1 MPVGECNKFWIETK
15 PWRVKIRT
23 QCVSLQQQSKTRK
36 LYNIYIDNTMAIKN
50 IIFDLGGVIYDI
62 RYENI
67 ADKFRSYGITDFEK
81 LYSKASQTD
90 TIDLFEEG
98 KISPADFRD
107 YVRSLSP
114 VPLTD
119 SQIDDAW
126 NAILIDIPKSR
137 LELLGMLRLK
147 YNIFLYSNT
156 NQINYDR
163 FTTDLRAKYGFDIFE
178 VTFKKAY
185 FSQLLQI
192 RKPKPEGFKAI
203 IEEQDLL
210 PEETLFID
218 DSPQHIVAARTVGL
232 NAYHLAGGETMEQLF
247 MCNLELREGVL

>member
-1 MPVGECNKFWIETK
+1 
-15 PWRVKIRT
+15 
-23 QCVSLQQQSKTRK
+23 
-36 LYNIYIDNTMAIKN
+36 MAIKN

-67 ADKFRSYGITDFEK
+67 ADKFRSYGITEFEK

-98 KISPADFRD
+98 KISSAEFRD
-107 YVRSLSP
+107 YLRTLSP
-114 VPLTD
+114 VSLSD
-119 SQIDDAW
+119 EQIDEAW
-126 NAILIDIPKSR
+126 NAILIGIPKER

-156 NQINYDR
+156 NQINYDK
-163 FTTDLRAKYGFDIFE
+163 FTSELREKYGFDIFE

-185 FSQLLQI
+185 FSQILHI
-192 RKPKPEGFKAI
+192 RKPKTEGFKAI
-203 IEEQDLL
+203 LSEQGLN

-218 DSPQHIVAARTVGL
+218 DSPQHIEAARKVGI
-232 NAYHLAGGETMEQLF
+232 NAYHLTGGETIEQLF
-247 MCNLELREGVL
+247 MCNLELRQGIV

>member
-1 MPVGECNKFWIETK
+1 
-15 PWRVKIRT
+15 
-23 QCVSLQQQSKTRK
+23 
-36 LYNIYIDNTMAIKN
+36 MAIKN

-67 ADKFRSYGITDFEK
+67 ADKFRSYGITEFEK

-98 KISPADFRD
+98 KISPAEFRD
-107 YVRSLSP
+107 YLRTLSP
-114 VPLTD
+114 VSLSD
-119 SQIDDAW
+119 EQIDEAW
-126 NAILIDIPKSR
+126 NAILIGIPKER

-156 NQINYDR
+156 NQINYDK
-163 FTTDLRAKYGFDIFE
+163 FTSELREKYGFDIFE

-185 FSQLLQI
+185 FSQILQI
-192 RKPKPEGFKAI
+192 RKPKAEGFKAI
-203 IEEQDLL
+203 LSEQGLN

-218 DSPQHIVAARTVGL
+218 DSPQHIEAARKVGI
-232 NAYHLAGGETMEQLF
+232 NAYHLTGGETIEQLF
-247 MCNLELREGVL
+247 MCNLELRQGIV

>member
-1 MPVGECNKFWIETK
+1 
-15 PWRVKIRT
+15 
-23 QCVSLQQQSKTRK
+23 
-36 LYNIYIDNTMAIKN
+36 MAIKN

-90 TIDLFEEG
+90 SIDLFEEG
-98 KISPADFRD
+98 KITPAEFRD
-107 YVRSLSP
+107 YLRGLSP

-119 SQIDDAW
+119 EQIDEAW
-126 NAILIDIPKSR
+126 NAILIGIPKER

-156 NQINYDR
+156 NQINYDK
-163 FTTDLRAKYGFDIFE
+163 FTTELKAKYGFDVFE

-185 FSQLLQI
+185 FSQILQI
-192 RKPKPEGFKAI
+192 RKPKLEGFRAI
-203 IEEQDLL
+203 LAEQGLK

-218 DSPQHIVAARTVGL
+218 DSPQHIEAARKVGI
-232 NAYHLAGGETMEQLF
+232 NAYHLTGGETMEQLF
-247 MCNLELREGVL
+247 MCNLELRQGVV

>member
-1 MPVGECNKFWIETK
+1 
-15 PWRVKIRT
+15 
-23 QCVSLQQQSKTRK
+23 
-36 LYNIYIDNTMAIKN
+36 MAIKN

-67 ADKFRSYGITDFEK
+67 ADKFRSYGITEFEK

-98 KISPADFRD
+98 KISPAEFRD
-107 YVRSLSP
+107 YLRTLSP
-114 VPLTD
+114 VSLSD
-119 SQIDDAW
+119 EQIDVAW
-126 NAILIDIPKSR
+126 NAILIGIPKER

-156 NQINYDR
+156 NQINYDK
-163 FTTDLRAKYGFDIFE
+163 FTSELREKYGFDIFE

-185 FSQLLQI
+185 FSQILQI
-192 RKPKPEGFKAI
+192 RKPKAEGFKAI
-203 IEEQDLL
+203 LSEQGLN

-218 DSPQHIVAARTVGL
+218 DSPQHIEGARKVGI
-232 NAYHLAGGETMEQLF
+232 NAYHLTGGETIEQLF
-247 MCNLELREGVL
+247 MCNLELRQGIV

>member
-1 MPVGECNKFWIETK
+1 
-15 PWRVKIRT
+15 
-23 QCVSLQQQSKTRK
+23 
-36 LYNIYIDNTMAIKN
+36 MAIKN

-67 ADKFRSYGITDFEK
+67 ADKFRSYGVTEFEK

-98 KISPADFRD
+98 KISPAEFRD
-107 YVRSLSP
+107 YLRTLSP
-114 VPLTD
+114 VSLSD
-119 SQIDDAW
+119 EQIDEAW
-126 NAILIDIPKSR
+126 NAILIGIPKER

-156 NQINYDR
+156 NQINYDK
-163 FTTDLRAKYGFDIFE
+163 FTSELREKYGFDIFE

-185 FSQLLQI
+185 FSQILQI
-192 RKPKPEGFKAI
+192 RKPKEEGFKAI
-203 IEEQDLL
+203 LSEQGLN

-218 DSPQHIVAARTVGL
+218 DSPQHIEGARKVGI
-232 NAYHLAGGETMEQLF
+232 NAYHLTGGETIEQLF
-247 MCNLELREGVL
+247 MCNLELRQGIV

>member
-1 MPVGECNKFWIETK
+1 
-15 PWRVKIRT
+15 
-23 QCVSLQQQSKTRK
+23 
-36 LYNIYIDNTMAIKN
+36 MAIKN

-67 ADKFRSYGITDFEK
+67 ADKFRSYGITEFEK

-98 KISPADFRD
+98 KISSAEFRD
-107 YVRSLSP
+107 YLRTLSP
-114 VPLTD
+114 VSLSD
-119 SQIDDAW
+119 EQIDEAW
-126 NAILIDIPKSR
+126 NAILIGIPKER

-156 NQINYDR
+156 NQINYDK
-163 FTTDLRAKYGFDIFE
+163 FTSELREKYGFDIFE

-185 FSQLLQI
+185 FSQILHI
-192 RKPKPEGFKAI
+192 RKPKAEGFKAI
-203 IEEQDLL
+203 LSEQGLN

-218 DSPQHIVAARTVGL
+218 DSPQHIEAARKVGI
-232 NAYHLAGGETMEQLF
+232 NAYHLTGGETIEQLF
-247 MCNLELREGVL
+247 MCNLELRQGIV

>member
-1 MPVGECNKFWIETK
+1 
-15 PWRVKIRT
+15 
-23 QCVSLQQQSKTRK
+23 
-36 LYNIYIDNTMAIKN
+36 MAIKN

-90 TIDLFEEG
+90 SIDLFEEG
-98 KISPADFRD
+98 KMTPAEFRD
-107 YVRSLSP
+107 YLRGLSP

-119 SQIDDAW
+119 EQIDEAW
-126 NAILIDIPKSR
+126 NAILIGIPKER

-156 NQINYDR
+156 NQINYDK
-163 FTTDLRAKYGFDIFE
+163 FTTELKAKYGFDVFE

-185 FSQLLQI
+185 FSQILQI
-192 RKPKPEGFKAI
+192 RKPKLEGFRAI
-203 IEEQDLL
+203 LAEQGLK

-218 DSPQHIVAARTVGL
+218 DSPQHIEAARKVGI
-232 NAYHLAGGETMEQLF
+232 NAYHLTGGETMEQLF
-247 MCNLELREGVL
+247 MCNLELRQGVV

>member
-1 MPVGECNKFWIETK
+1 
-15 PWRVKIRT
+15 
-23 QCVSLQQQSKTRK
+23 
-36 LYNIYIDNTMAIKN
+36 MAIKN

-67 ADKFRSYGITDFEK
+67 ADKFRSYGITEFEK

-98 KISPADFRD
+98 KISPAEFRD
-107 YVRSLSP
+107 YLRTLSP
-114 VPLTD
+114 VSLSD
-119 SQIDDAW
+119 EQIDEAW
-126 NAILIDIPKSR
+126 NAILIGIPKER

-156 NQINYDR
+156 NQINYDK
-163 FTTDLRAKYGFDIFE
+163 FTSELREKYGFDIFE

-185 FSQLLQI
+185 FSQILHI
-192 RKPKPEGFKAI
+192 RKPKAEGFKAI
-203 IEEQDLL
+203 LSEQGLN

-218 DSPQHIVAARTVGL
+218 DSPQHIEAARKVGI
-232 NAYHLAGGETMEQLF
+232 NAYHLTGGETIEQLF
-247 MCNLELREGVL
+247 MCNLELRQGIV

>member
-1 MPVGECNKFWIETK
+1 
-15 PWRVKIRT
+15 
-23 QCVSLQQQSKTRK
+23 
-36 LYNIYIDNTMAIKN
+36 MAIKN

-90 TIDLFEEG
+90 SIDLFEEG
-98 KISPADFRD
+98 KITPAEFRD
-107 YVRSLSP
+107 YLRGLSP

-119 SQIDDAW
+119 EQIDEAW
-126 NAILIDIPKSR
+126 NAILIGIPKER

-156 NQINYDR
+156 NQINYDK
-163 FTTDLRAKYGFDIFE
+163 FTSELKAKYGFDVFG

-185 FSQLLQI
+185 FSQILQI
-192 RKPKPEGFKAI
+192 RKPKLEGFRAI
-203 IEEQDLL
+203 LAEQGLK

-218 DSPQHIVAARTVGL
+218 DSPQHIEAARKVGI
-232 NAYHLAGGETMEQLF
+232 NAYHLTGGETMEQLF
-247 MCNLELREGVL
+247 MCNLELRQGVV

>member
-1 MPVGECNKFWIETK
+1 
-15 PWRVKIRT
+15 
-23 QCVSLQQQSKTRK
+23 
-36 LYNIYIDNTMAIKN
+36 MAIKN

-90 TIDLFEEG
+90 SIDLFEEG
-98 KISPADFRD
+98 KITPAEFRD
-107 YVRSLSP
+107 YLRGLSP

-119 SQIDDAW
+119 EQIDEAW
-126 NAILIDIPKSR
+126 NAILIGIPKER

-156 NQINYDR
+156 NQINYDK
-163 FTTDLRAKYGFDIFE
+163 FTSELKAKYGFDVFE

-185 FSQLLQI
+185 FSQILQI
-192 RKPKPEGFKAI
+192 RKPKLEGFRAI
-203 IEEQDLL
+203 LAEQGLK

-218 DSPQHIVAARTVGL
+218 DSPQHIEAARKVGI
-232 NAYHLAGGETMEQLF
+232 NAYHLTGGETMEQLF
-247 MCNLELREGVL
+247 MCNLELRQGVV

>member
-1 MPVGECNKFWIETK
+1 
-15 PWRVKIRT
+15 
-23 QCVSLQQQSKTRK
+23 
-36 LYNIYIDNTMAIKN
+36 MAIKN

-90 TIDLFEEG
+90 SIDLFEEG
-98 KISPADFRD
+98 KITPAEFRD
-107 YVRSLSP
+107 YLRGLSP

-119 SQIDDAW
+119 EQIDEAW
-126 NAILIDIPKSR
+126 NAILIGIPKER

-156 NQINYDR
+156 NQINYDK
-163 FTTDLRAKYGFDIFE
+163 FTSELKAKYGFDVFE

-185 FSQLLQI
+185 FSQILQI
-192 RKPKPEGFKAI
+192 RKPKLEGFRAI
-203 IEEQDLL
+203 LAEQGLK

-218 DSPQHIVAARTVGL
+218 DSPQHIEAARKVGI
-232 NAYHLAGGETMEQLF
+232 NAYHLTGGETLEQLF
-247 MCNLELREGVL
+247 MCNLELRQGVV

>member
-1 MPVGECNKFWIETK
+1 
-15 PWRVKIRT
+15 
-23 QCVSLQQQSKTRK
+23 
-36 LYNIYIDNTMAIKN
+36 MAIKN

-67 ADKFRSYGITDFEK
+67 ADKFRSYGITEFEK

-98 KISPADFRD
+98 KISPAEFRD
-107 YVRSLSP
+107 YLRTLSP
-114 VPLTD
+114 VSLSD
-119 SQIDDAW
+119 AQIDEAW
-126 NAILIDIPKSR
+126 NAILIGIPKER

-156 NQINYDR
+156 NQINYDK
-163 FTTDLRAKYGFDIFE
+163 FTSELREKYGFDIFE

-185 FSQLLQI
+185 FSQILQI
-192 RKPKPEGFKAI
+192 RKPKAEGFKAI
-203 IEEQDLL
+203 LSEQGLN

-218 DSPQHIVAARTVGL
+218 DSPQHIEAARKVGI
-232 NAYHLAGGETMEQLF
+232 NAYHLTGGETIEQLF
-247 MCNLELREGVL
+247 MCNLELRQGIV

>member
-1 MPVGECNKFWIETK
+1 
-15 PWRVKIRT
+15 
-23 QCVSLQQQSKTRK
+23 
-36 LYNIYIDNTMAIKN
+36 MAIKN

-67 ADKFRSYGITDFEK
+67 ADKFRSYGITEFEK

-98 KISPADFRD
+98 KISPAEFRD
-107 YVRSLSP
+107 YLRTLSP
-114 VPLTD
+114 VSLSD
-119 SQIDDAW
+119 AQIDEAW
-126 NAILIDIPKSR
+126 NAILIGIPKER

-156 NQINYDR
+156 NQINYDK
-163 FTTDLRAKYGFDIFE
+163 FTSELREKYGFDIFE

-185 FSQLLQI
+185 FSQILQI
-192 RKPKPEGFKAI
+192 RKPKAEGFKAI
-203 IEEQDLL
+203 LSEQGLN

-218 DSPQHIVAARTVGL
+218 DSPQHIEAARKVGI
-232 NAYHLAGGETMEQLF
+232 NAYHLTGGETIEQLF
-247 MCNLELREGVL
+247 MCNLELRQWIV

>member
-1 MPVGECNKFWIETK
+1 
-15 PWRVKIRT
+15 
-23 QCVSLQQQSKTRK
+23 
-36 LYNIYIDNTMAIKN
+36 MAIKN

-67 ADKFRSYGITDFEK
+67 ADKFRSYGITEFEK

-98 KISPADFRD
+98 KISPAEFRD
-107 YVRSLSP
+107 YLRTLSP
-114 VPLTD
+114 VSLSD
-119 SQIDDAW
+119 AQIDEAW
-126 NAILIDIPKSR
+126 NAILIGIPKER

-156 NQINYDR
+156 NQINYDK
-163 FTTDLRAKYGFDIFE
+163 FTSELREKYGFDIFE

-185 FSQLLQI
+185 FSQILQI
-192 RKPKPEGFKAI
+192 RKPKAEGFKAI
-203 IEEQDLL
+203 LSEQGLN

-218 DSPQHIVAARTVGL
+218 DSPQHIEGARKVGI
-232 NAYHLAGGETMEQLF
+232 NAYHLTGGETIEQLF
-247 MCNLELREGVL
+247 MCNLELRQGIV

>member
-1 MPVGECNKFWIETK
+1 
-15 PWRVKIRT
+15 
-23 QCVSLQQQSKTRK
+23 
-36 LYNIYIDNTMAIKN
+36 MAIKN

-67 ADKFRSYGITDFEK
+67 ADKFRSYGVTEFEK

-98 KISPADFRD
+98 KISPAEFRD
-107 YVRSLSP
+107 YLRTLSP
-114 VPLTD
+114 VSLSD
-119 SQIDDAW
+119 AQIDEAW
-126 NAILIDIPKSR
+126 NAILIGIPKER

-156 NQINYDR
+156 NQINYDK
-163 FTTDLRAKYGFDIFE
+163 FTSELREKYGFDIFE

-185 FSQLLQI
+185 FSQILQI
-192 RKPKPEGFKAI
+192 RKPKAEGFKAI
-203 IEEQDLL
+203 LSEQGLN

-218 DSPQHIVAARTVGL
+218 DSPQHIEGARKVGI
-232 NAYHLAGGETMEQLF
+232 NAYHLTGGETIEQLF
-247 MCNLELREGVL
+247 MCNLELRQGIV

>member
-1 MPVGECNKFWIETK
+1 
-15 PWRVKIRT
+15 
-23 QCVSLQQQSKTRK
+23 
-36 LYNIYIDNTMAIKN
+36 MAIKN

-90 TIDLFEEG
+90 SIDLFEEG
-98 KISPADFRD
+98 KITPAEFRD
-107 YVRSLSP
+107 YLRGLSP

-119 SQIDDAW
+119 EQIDEAW
-126 NAILIDIPKSR
+126 NAILIGIPKER

-156 NQINYDR
+156 NQINYDK
-163 FTTDLRAKYGFDIFE
+163 FTSELKAKNGFDVFE

-185 FSQLLQI
+185 FSQILQI
-192 RKPKPEGFKAI
+192 RKPKLEGFRAI
-203 IEEQDLL
+203 LAEQGLK

-218 DSPQHIVAARTVGL
+218 DSPQHIEAARKVGI
-232 NAYHLAGGETMEQLF
+232 NAYHLTGGETMEQLF
-247 MCNLELREGVL
+247 MCNLELRQGVV

>member
-1 MPVGECNKFWIETK
+1 
-15 PWRVKIRT
+15 
-23 QCVSLQQQSKTRK
+23 
-36 LYNIYIDNTMAIKN
+36 MAIKN

-67 ADKFRSYGITDFEK
+67 ADKFRSYGITEFEK

-98 KISPADFRD
+98 KISPAEFRD
-107 YVRSLSP
+107 YLRTLSP
-114 VPLTD
+114 VSLSD
-119 SQIDDAW
+119 EQIDEAW
-126 NAILIDIPKSR
+126 NAILIGIPKER

-156 NQINYDR
+156 NQINYDK
-163 FTTDLRAKYGFDIFE
+163 FTSELREKYGFDIFE

-185 FSQLLQI
+185 FSQILQI
-192 RKPKPEGFKAI
+192 RKPKAEGFKAI
-203 IEEQDLL
+203 LSEQGLN

-218 DSPQHIVAARTVGL
+218 DSPQHIEGARKVGI
-232 NAYHLAGGETMEQLF
+232 NAYHLTGGETIEQLF
-247 MCNLELREGVL
+247 MCNLELRQGIV

>member
-1 MPVGECNKFWIETK
+1 
-15 PWRVKIRT
+15 
-23 QCVSLQQQSKTRK
+23 
-36 LYNIYIDNTMAIKN
+36 MAIKN

-90 TIDLFEEG
+90 SIDLFEEG
-98 KISPADFRD
+98 KITPAEFRD
-107 YVRSLSP
+107 YLRGLSP

-119 SQIDDAW
+119 EQINEAW
-126 NAILIDIPKSR
+126 NAILIGIPKER

-156 NQINYDR
+156 NQINYDK
-163 FTTDLRAKYGFDIFE
+163 FTTELKAKYGFDVFE

-185 FSQLLQI
+185 FSQILQI
-192 RKPKPEGFKAI
+192 RKPKLEGFRAI
-203 IEEQDLL
+203 LAEQGLK

-218 DSPQHIVAARTVGL
+218 DSPQHIEAARKVGI
-232 NAYHLAGGETMEQLF
+232 NAYHLTGGETMEQLF
-247 MCNLELREGVL
+247 MCNLELRQGVV

>member
-1 MPVGECNKFWIETK
+1 
-15 PWRVKIRT
+15 
-23 QCVSLQQQSKTRK
+23 
-36 LYNIYIDNTMAIKN
+36 MAIKN

-67 ADKFRSYGITDFEK
+67 ADKFRSYGITEFEK

-98 KISPADFRD
+98 KISPAEFRD
-107 YVRSLSP
+107 YLRTLSSVSLS
-114 VPLTD
+114 D
-119 SQIDDAW
+119 EQIDEAW
-126 NAILIDIPKSR
+126 NAILIGIPKER

-156 NQINYDR
+156 NQINYDK
-163 FTTDLRAKYGFDIFE
+163 FTSELREKYGFDIFE

-185 FSQLLQI
+185 FSQILHI
-192 RKPKPEGFKAI
+192 RKPKAEGFKAI
-203 IEEQDLL
+203 LSEQGLN

-218 DSPQHIVAARTVGL
+218 DSPQHIEAARKVGI
-232 NAYHLAGGETMEQLF
+232 NAYHLTGGETIEQLF
-247 MCNLELREGVL
+247 MCNLELRQGIV

>member
-1 MPVGECNKFWIETK
+1 
-15 PWRVKIRT
+15 
-23 QCVSLQQQSKTRK
+23 
-36 LYNIYIDNTMAIKN
+36 MAIKN

-67 ADKFRSYGITDFEK
+67 ADKFRSYGVTEFEK

-98 KISPADFRD
+98 KISPAEFRD
-107 YVRSLSP
+107 YLRTLSP
-114 VPLTD
+114 VSLSD
-119 SQIDDAW
+119 EQIDEAW
-126 NAILIDIPKSR
+126 NAILIGIPKER

-156 NQINYDR
+156 NQINYDK
-163 FTTDLRAKYGFDIFE
+163 FTSELREKYGFDIFE

-185 FSQLLQI
+185 FSQILQI
-192 RKPKPEGFKAI
+192 RKPKAEGFKAI
-203 IEEQDLL
+203 LSEQGLN

-218 DSPQHIVAARTVGL
+218 DSPQHIEGARKVGI
-232 NAYHLAGGETMEQLF
+232 NAYHLTGGETIEQLF
-247 MCNLELREGVL
+247 MCNLELRQGIV

>member
-1 MPVGECNKFWIETK
+1 
-15 PWRVKIRT
+15 
-23 QCVSLQQQSKTRK
+23 
-36 LYNIYIDNTMAIKN
+36 MAIKN

-67 ADKFRSYGITDFEK
+67 ADKFRSYGITEFEK

-98 KISPADFRD
+98 KISPAEFRD
-107 YVRSLSP
+107 YLRTLSP
-114 VPLTD
+114 VSLSD
-119 SQIDDAW
+119 EQIDEAW
-126 NAILIDIPKSR
+126 NAILIGIPKER

-156 NQINYDR
+156 NQINYDK
-163 FTTDLRAKYGFDIFE
+163 FTSELREKYGFDIFE

-185 FSQLLQI
+185 FSQILHI
-192 RKPKPEGFKAI
+192 RKPKAEGFKAI
-203 IEEQDLL
+203 LSEQGLN

-218 DSPQHIVAARTVGL
+218 DSPQHIEAARKVGI
-232 NAYHLAGGETMEQLF
+232 NAYHLTGGETIEQLF
-247 MCNLELREGVL
+247 MCNLELRLGIV

>member
-1 MPVGECNKFWIETK
+1 
-15 PWRVKIRT
+15 
-23 QCVSLQQQSKTRK
+23 
-36 LYNIYIDNTMAIKN
+36 MAIKN

-90 TIDLFEEG
+90 SIDLFEEG
-98 KISPADFRD
+98 KITPAEFRD
-107 YVRSLSP
+107 YLRGLSP

-119 SQIDDAW
+119 EQIDEAW
-126 NAILIDIPKSR
+126 NAILIGIPKER

-156 NQINYDR
+156 NQINYDK
-163 FTTDLRAKYGFDIFE
+163 FTSELKAKYGFDVFE

-185 FSQLLQI
+185 FSQILQI
-192 RKPKPEGFKAI
+192 RKPKLEGFRAI
-203 IEEQDLL
+203 LAEQGLK

-218 DSPQHIVAARTVGL
+218 DRPQHIEAARKVGI
-232 NAYHLAGGETMEQLF
+232 NAYHLTGGETMEQLF
-247 MCNLELREGVL
+247 MCNLELRQGVV

>member
-1 MPVGECNKFWIETK
+1 
-15 PWRVKIRT
+15 
-23 QCVSLQQQSKTRK
+23 
-36 LYNIYIDNTMAIKN
+36 MAIKN

-67 ADKFRSYGITDFEK
+67 ADKFRNYGVTEFEK

-98 KISPADFRD
+98 KISPAEFRD
-107 YVRSLSP
+107 YLRTLSP
-114 VPLTD
+114 VSLSD
-119 SQIDDAW
+119 AQIDEAW
-126 NAILIDIPKSR
+126 NAILIGIPKER

-156 NQINYDR
+156 NQINYDK
-163 FTTDLRAKYGFDIFE
+163 FTSELREKYGFDIFE

-185 FSQLLQI
+185 FSQILQI
-192 RKPKPEGFKAI
+192 RKPKAEGFKAI
-203 IEEQDLL
+203 LSEQGLN

-218 DSPQHIVAARTVGL
+218 DSPQHIEGARKVGI
-232 NAYHLAGGETMEQLF
+232 NAYHLTGGETIEQLF
-247 MCNLELREGVL
+247 MCNLELRQGIV

>member
-1 MPVGECNKFWIETK
+1 
-15 PWRVKIRT
+15 
-23 QCVSLQQQSKTRK
+23 
-36 LYNIYIDNTMAIKN
+36 MAIKN

-67 ADKFRSYGITDFEK
+67 ADKFRSYGITEFEK

-98 KISPADFRD
+98 KISPAEFRD
-107 YVRSLSP
+107 YLRTLSSVSLS
-114 VPLTD
+114 D
-119 SQIDDAW
+119 EQIDEAW
-126 NAILIDIPKSR
+126 NAILIGIPKER

-156 NQINYDR
+156 NQINYDK
-163 FTTDLRAKYGFDIFE
+163 FTSELREKYGFDIFE

-185 FSQLLQI
+185 FSQILHI
-192 RKPKPEGFKAI
+192 RKPKAEGFKAI
-203 IEEQDLL
+203 LSEQGLN

-218 DSPQHIVAARTVGL
+218 DSPQHIEAARKVGI
-232 NAYHLAGGETMEQLF
+232 NAYHLTGGETIEQLF
-247 MCNLELREGVL
+247 VCNLELRQGIV